1 MKKDIS
7 VLVRIKTWEMEEKN
21 ILVKSNSLQLQERQ
35 ELRKILMDELQ
46 LQREMVQNNS
56 WLALTFMEYL
66 SKHQKE
72 IQRLDN
78 EIQDISQRQQQQ
90 QDALIEIYQSLKSY
104 EILNKLYYL
113 QKQQETMQILE
124 QDRQDILASRACRNS
139 FKKE

>member
-1 MKKDIS
+1 
-7 VLVRIKTWEMEEKN
+7 MEEKN